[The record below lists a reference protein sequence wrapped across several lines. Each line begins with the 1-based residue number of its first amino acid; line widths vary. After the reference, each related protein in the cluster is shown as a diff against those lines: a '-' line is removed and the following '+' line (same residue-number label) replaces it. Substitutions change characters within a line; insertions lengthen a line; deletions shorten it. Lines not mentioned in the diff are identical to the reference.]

1 MASLRIHPAIG
12 VARIGNSDQFFIG
25 PELPGV
31 PGNWDGAAK
40 QFLPF
45 KDAQG
50 RVLRQAARF
59 RIFRIDESGNAVKE
73 VTLADGVRI
82 EWRVHVAN
90 RKASFLSLI
99 HI

>member
-31 PGNWDGAAK
+31 PGNWDGAGK
-40 QFLPF
+40 RFLPF

-50 RVLRQAARF
+50 RVLKQALRRSAKPF
-59 RIFRIDESGNAVKE
+59 QVCSVKWIQACCRIRRTIA
-73 VTLADGVRI
+73 T
-82 EWRVHVAN
+82 
-90 RKASFLSLI
+90 SF
-99 HI
+99 